1 MTETP
6 TETPFVQWPR
16 QGKPKSVNWG
26 GKALLV
32 CGLAFLMTIPGMFV
46 WALIKDR
53 SNRSEGVVA
62 EVSQLQGGAQQVLGP
77 LLIAP
82 YVVPST
88 KKDGDP
94 LTGWYVVS
102 PETGSAT
109 VKVKTETRRRGIFE
123 VPVYRATADI
133 DAAFAATAAPANLP
147 TGAIVDWSA
156 ARIVVGFSDLRGAT
170 SDVTATLTTPA
181 GATRLDFAPASGIDL
196 GRAAVAESE
205 DYSARA
211 AAAAA
216 AASGGRFGLVSAP
229 AGALIASAD
238 GGRLKTSLTFTGAQR
253 LSVMPFAKSTKVA
266 ISGDWPAPKFDGG
279 FLPAPPTVGDSGFK
293 ADWSVPLV
301 ARGLVGA
308 GPDSALS
315 LSDLG
320 NKDLGVTFTRT
331 NNPYQ
336 NVMRALKY
344 AVMFVGLV
352 FLTFFVF
359 EALSGTRLHPA
370 QYVLIGL
377 AQMVFYLLLLS
388 LSEYLGFDW
397 GFAIAAVATV
407 LLIGLY
413 AGAAFKARRYRI
425 QAMVVFTIVYGLIYL
440 LMRLED
446 FALLA
451 GSIAAFVGLTAAMW
465 LTRNIDWYGGKAEAV
480 ANGSQQ
486 PLQQQG

>member
-6 TETPFVQWPR
+6 AETPFVQWPR
-16 QGKPKSVNWG
+16 PTKPKSVNWG

-32 CGLAFLMTIPGMFV
+32 CALAFLMTIPGMFV

-53 SNRSEGVVA
+53 SNRSEGVVT
-62 EVSQLQGGAQQVLGP
+62 EISQLQGGSQQVLGP

-82 YVVPST
+82 YTVPTT
-88 KKDGDP
+88 KKDADP

-109 VKVKTETRRRGIFE
+109 VKVKADTLRRGIFD

-133 DAAFAATAAPANLP
+133 DAAFAPNAPAANLP
-147 TGAIVDWSA
+147 AGAVVDWNA
-156 ARIVVGFSDLRGAT
+156 ARIVVGFSDLRGAK
-170 SDVTATLTTPA
+170 SDVAATLTTPA
-181 GATRLDFAPASGIDL
+181 GAAQLAFAPASAIDL
-196 GRAAVAESE
+196 GRASVATDTE

-211 AAAAA
+211 AARAA
-216 AASGGRFGLVSAP
+216 AASGRFGLVSAP
-229 AGALIASAD
+229 AGALISSAE
-238 GGRLKTSLTFTGAQR
+238 GGKLKIALTFTGAQR
-253 LSVMPFAKSTKVA
+253 LSVMPFAKSTRVA
-266 ISGDWPAPKFDGG
+266 ITGDWPAPSFDGG
-279 FLPAPPTVGDSGFK
+279 FLPETRSIGDDGFK
-293 ADWSVPLV
+293 AAWSVPFM
-301 ARGLVGA
+301 ARGLVGS
-308 GPDSALS
+308 GPGDALS

-320 NKDLGVTFTRT
+320 NKDLGVTFTRI

-388 LSEYLGFDW
+388 LSEYIGFDLGF
-397 GFAIAAVATV
+397 AVAAVATV

-465 LTRNIDWYGGKAEAV
+465 LTRNIDWYGGKAEAQT
-480 ANGSQQ
+480 APATQ
-486 PLQQQG
+486 PQQQ

>member
-1 MTETP
+1 MTATTP
-6 TETPFVQWPR
+6 TPAVP
-16 QGKPKSVNWG
+16 PPASIKSVNWG
-26 GKALLV
+26 GKALLI
-32 CGLAFLMTIPGMFV
+32 CGLAFLMTIPGLFV

-53 SNRSEGVVA
+53 SDRSEGVVE

-82 YVVPST
+82 YVIPSAT
-88 KKDGDP
+88 KDGGTS
-94 LTGWYVVS
+94 TGWYVVS
-102 PETGSAT
+102 PETGAAT
-109 VKVKTETRRRGIFE
+109 VKVKADTLRRGIFD
-123 VPVYRATADI
+123 VPVYRAVADI
-133 DAAFAATAAPANLP
+133 DAAFGPIPAQEDLPPGAT
-147 TGAIVDWSA
+147 VDWSKA
-156 ARIVVGFSDLRGAT
+156 QIVVGFSDLRGAK
-170 SDVTATLTTPA
+170 SDVAATLTTPA
-181 GATRLDFAPASGIDL
+181 GATRLQFSPASGIDL
-196 GRAAVAESE
+196 GRVTAIAGDDASSYRRRRGSE
-205 DYSARA
+205 AGD
-211 AAAAA
+211 
-216 AASGGRFGLVSAP
+216 GERFGLVSAP
-229 AGALIASAD
+229 AGALIASAQ
-238 GGRLKTSLTFTGAQR
+238 GGALKANLTFTGAQR
-253 LSVMPFAKSTKVA
+253 LSVMPFAKSTRVS
-266 ISGDWPAPKFDGG
+266 IVGDWPAPKFDGG
-279 FLPAPPTVGDSGFK
+279 FLPETRSLADDGFK
-293 ADWSVPLV
+293 ASWSVPFM
-301 ARGLVGA
+301 ARGLAASGA
-308 GPDSALS
+308 GGLS
-315 LSDLG
+315 LTELG
-320 NKDLGVTFTRT
+320 NKDLGVTFTRI

-388 LSEYLGFDW
+388 LSEYIGFDA

-413 AGAAFKARRYRI
+413 AGAAFRARRYRI

-465 LTRNIDWYGGKAEAV
+465 LTRRIDWYGGKVEAQT
-480 ANGSQQ
+480 APATQ
-486 PLQQQG
+486 PQ

>member
-1 MTETP
+1 MTDTTTQP
-6 TETPFVQWPR
+6 PIINWP
-16 QGKPKSVNWG
+16 GKTGPKSVNWG

-32 CGLAFLMTIPGMFV
+32 CALAFLMTIPGMFV

-62 EVSQLQGGAQQVLGP
+62 EVSKLQGGSQQVLGP

-82 YVVPST
+82 YSIPT
-88 KKDGDP
+88 KKDADP
-94 LTGWYVVS
+94 ITGWYVVS
-102 PETGSAT
+102 PETGAAT
-109 VKVKTETRRRGIFE
+109 VKVKADTLRRGIFD

-133 DAAFAATAAPANLP
+133 DATFAPRAAAPNLP
-147 TGAIVDWSA
+147 AGAVVDWNGA
-156 ARIVVGFSDLRGAT
+156 LIVVGFSDLRGAK
-170 SDVTATLTTPA
+170 SDVAATLTTPQ
-181 GATRLDFAPASGIDL
+181 GATKLAFSPASGVDL
-196 GRAAVAESE
+196 GRTAVS
-205 DYSARA
+205 DGVDMPRGVGSD
-211 AAAAA
+211 
-216 AASGGRFGLVSAP
+216 GRFGLVAAP
-229 AGALIASAD
+229 AGPLIASAQ
-238 GGRLKTSLTFTGAQR
+238 GGALKASLVFTGAQR
-253 LSVMPFAKSTKVA
+253 LSVMPFAKSTRVA
-266 ISGDWPAPKFDGG
+266 ISGDWSAPSFDGG
-279 FLPAPPTVGDSGFK
+279 FLPEKRELSDSGFT
-293 ADWSVPLV
+293 ANWSVPFM
-301 ARGLVGA
+301 ARGLVGE
-308 GPDSALS
+308 GSSGSALS

-320 NKDLGVTFTRT
+320 GQDLGVTFTRI

-359 EALSGTRLHPA
+359 EALSGARLHPA

-388 LSEYLGFDW
+388 LSEYIGFDA
-397 GFAIAAVATV
+397 GFALAAVATV

-465 LTRNIDWYGGKAEAV
+465 LTRNIDWYGGKAEAQ
-480 ANGSQQ
+480 AAPATQ
-486 PLQQQG
+486 PQ

>member
-16 QGKPKSVNWG
+16 PTKPKSVNWG

-32 CGLAFLMTIPGMFV
+32 CALAFLMTIPGMFV

-62 EVSQLQGGAQQVLGP
+62 EVSERQGGPQQVLGP

-82 YVVPST
+82 YTVPST
-88 KKDGDP
+88 KKDGEP

-102 PETGSAT
+102 PETGTAT
-109 VKVKTETRRRGIFE
+109 VKVKADTLTRGIFD

-133 DAAFAATAAPANLP
+133 DAAFAPNAPLADMP
-147 TGAIVDWSA
+147 AGAVVDWSA
-156 ARIVVGFSDLRGAT
+156 ARIVVGFSDLRGAR
-170 SDVTATLTTPA
+170 SDVAATLTTPA
-181 GATRLDFAPASGIDL
+181 GATKLVFSPASAIDL
-196 GRAAVAESE
+196 GSASVASDSE
-205 DYSARA
+205 DYSGRSSARMA
-211 AAAAA
+211 ANA
-216 AASGGRFGLVSAP
+216 GRFGLVSAP
-229 AGALIASAD
+229 AGPLIAST
-238 GGRLKTSLTFTGAQR
+238 GGGQLKLAVTFTGAQR
-253 LSVMPFAKSTKVA
+253 LSVLPFAKSTRVN
-266 ISGDWPAPKFDGG
+266 ISGDWAAPSFDGG
-279 FLPAPPTVGDSGFK
+279 FSPDTRSLGADGFK
-293 ADWSVPLV
+293 ATWSVPFM

-308 GPDSALS
+308 GPGDALS

-320 NKDLGVTFTRT
+320 KKDLGVTFARI

-370 QYVLIGL
+370 QYLLIGL

-388 LSEYLGFDW
+388 LSEYVGFDF

-413 AGAAFKARRYRI
+413 AGAVFKATRYRI

-451 GSIAAFVGLTAAMW
+451 GSIAAFFGLTAAMW

-480 ANGSQQ
+480 ASDSQQ
-486 PLQQQG
+486 PRQQQG